1 LKGVEVKKEGMALCG
16 DHVSDFKFLHL
27 LISSVMQA
35 DVVAEENIFH
45 NTHEFVASGLVVA
58 GDKSF
63 SSHTLF
69 S

>member
-1 LKGVEVKKEGMALCG
+1 MVLGG
-16 DHVSDFKFLHL
+16 DDVSDFKFLHL

-35 DVVAEENIFH
+35 DVVAEENVLH
-45 NTHEFVASGLVVA
+45 NSHEFVASGLVVA